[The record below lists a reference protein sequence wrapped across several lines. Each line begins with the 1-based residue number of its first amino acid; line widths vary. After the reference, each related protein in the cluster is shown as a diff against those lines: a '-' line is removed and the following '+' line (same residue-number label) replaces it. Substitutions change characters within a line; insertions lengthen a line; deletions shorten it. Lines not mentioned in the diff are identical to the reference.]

1 MELSICANYLHTT
14 ELSDKSVINIFRLC
28 KQAGFTVID
37 YSPCGETWE
46 KQVVS
51 LLKASQAFEMPLEQ
65 SHAPYNRYRNLP
77 IEDYKLLMDR
87 AFEAAIRM
95 GNKQIVIHG
104 DDYRVPKGGVYNAES
119 AMTEMY
125 EFWAPYVELAT
136 KNGVG
141 VAIETV
147 FEDNRAKDA
156 PPNRFTSRLNELMGL
171 IDRFDNPLVTCC
183 WDSGHARLA
192 FTRAGMPD
200 AMRMLGSRIT
210 CTHIHDN
217 YYNKDLHV
225 LPFQGDID
233 WRVQMKTLKE
243 IGYKGNLT
251 YELVYGKIPDCIV
264 EDYLRI
270 AAKTGKILMDMF
282 EKAE

>member
-1 MELSICANYLHTT
+1 MELSICAGYLQKT
-14 ELSDKSVINIFRLC
+14 ELSDKSAINMFRLC
-28 KQAGFTVID
+28 KEAGFTVMD
-37 YSPCGETWE
+37 YTPGGETWE
-46 KQVVS
+46 RQVVS
-51 LLKASQAFEMPLEQ
+51 LLKASEALEMPLEQ
-65 SHAPYNRYRNLP
+65 SHAPYNRYAKRPL
-77 IEDYKLLMDR
+77 EEYKVLMDR

-95 GNKQIVIHG
+95 GNKQIVVHG
-104 DDYRVPKGGVYNAES
+104 DDYRVPKDGTYNAAA
-119 AMTEMY
+119 AMAEMY
-125 EFWAPYVELAT
+125 EFWAPYVEKAT

-156 PPNRFTSRLNELMGL
+156 PPNRFTSRLDELIGL

-200 AMRMLGSRIT
+200 AMRALGARIT

-217 YYNKDLHV
+217 YYNRDLHV

-233 WRVQMKTLKE
+233 WREQMATLKE

-251 YELVYGKIPDCIV
+251 YELAYGKWPECMV
-264 EDYLRI
+264 EDFLRV
-270 AAKTGKILMDMF
+270 AAKTGKVLIDMF
-282 EKAE
+282 EKA